1 MEWTRE
7 ERYQRIE
14 DVDET
19 YLEQLKH
26 QVDKSLYRQ
35 TFHIQPEMGLL
46 NDPNGLI
53 YYNGHYYISHQ
64 WFPLGAVHGL
74 KYWFNYKSKD
84 LLHFE
89 PQGTL
94 LKPDTKYDSHGVY
107 SGSAFEYQ
115 NHLYYMYTGNHR
127 DQHWN
132 RISSQMIARMNKDGK
147 IEKFPKPV
155 IHGQPEGYTSHFRDP
170 KVFEKNSQLYAI
182 LGAQNENEMGRLLL
196 YRSQDV
202 VDWHFEGEIKTN
214 LTQFGYMWECP
225 DYF

>member
-26 QVDKSLYRQ
+26 QVDTSLYRQ

-53 YYNGHYYISHQ
+53 YYEGYYYISHQ

-94 LKPDTKYDSHGVY
+94 LKLSMIVM
-107 SGSAFEYQ
+107 A
-115 NHLYYMYTGNHR
+115 YTVEVLLN
-127 DQHWN
+127 
-132 RISSQMIARMNKDGK
+132 IK
-147 IEKFPKPV
+147 IIFIICIQAIIVTNIGIEFPVK
-155 IHGQPEGYTSHFRDP
+155 
-170 KVFEKNSQLYAI
+170 
-182 LGAQNENEMGRLLL
+182 
-196 YRSQDV
+196 
-202 VDWHFEGEIKTN
+202 
-214 LTQFGYMWECP
+214 
-225 DYF
+225 

>member
-1 MEWTRE
+1 MDT
-7 ERYQRIE
+7 
-14 DVDET
+14 
-19 YLEQLKH
+19 
-26 QVDKSLYRQ
+26 SLYRQ

-53 YYNGHYYISHQ
+53 YYEGYYYISHQ

-147 IEKFPKPV
+147 
-155 IHGQPEGYTSHFRDP
+155 
-170 KVFEKNSQLYAI
+170 
-182 LGAQNENEMGRLLL
+182 
-196 YRSQDV
+196 
-202 VDWHFEGEIKTN
+202 
-214 LTQFGYMWECP
+214 
-225 DYF
+225 

>member
-1 MEWTRE
+1 MK
-7 ERYQRIE
+7 RYQRIE

-26 QVDKSLYRQ
+26 QVDTSLYRQ

-53 YYNGHYYISHQ
+53 YYEGYYYISHQ

-94 LKPDTKYDSHGVY
+94 LNLILSMIVM
-107 SGSAFEYQ
+107 A
-115 NHLYYMYTGNHR
+115 YTVEVLLN
-127 DQHWN
+127 
-132 RISSQMIARMNKDGK
+132 IK
-147 IEKFPKPV
+147 IIFIICIQAIIVTNIGIEFPVK
-155 IHGQPEGYTSHFRDP
+155 
-170 KVFEKNSQLYAI
+170 
-182 LGAQNENEMGRLLL
+182 
-196 YRSQDV
+196 
-202 VDWHFEGEIKTN
+202 
-214 LTQFGYMWECP
+214 
-225 DYF
+225 

>member
-14 DVDET
+14 DVDKT

-26 QVDKSLYRQ
+26 QVDTSLYRQ

-53 YYNGHYYISHQ
+53 YYEGYYYISHQ

-94 LKPDTKYDSHGVY
+94 LKPDTKYDLS
-107 SGSAFEYQ
+107 
-115 NHLYYMYTGNHR
+115 L
-127 DQHWN
+127 
-132 RISSQMIARMNKDGK
+132 
-147 IEKFPKPV
+147 
-155 IHGQPEGYTSHFRDP
+155 IH
-170 KVFEKNSQLYAI
+170 I
-182 LGAQNENEMGRLLL
+182 
-196 YRSQDV
+196 
-202 VDWHFEGEIKTN
+202 
-214 LTQFGYMWECP
+214 
-225 DYF
+225 

>member
-1 MEWTRE
+1 M

-26 QVDKSLYRQ
+26 QVDTSLYRQ

-53 YYNGHYYISHQ
+53 YYEGYYYISHQ

-89 PQGTL
+89 PQEHFLNLILSMIVMAYTVEVL
-94 LKPDTKYDSHGVY
+94 L
-107 SGSAFEYQ
+107 
-115 NHLYYMYTGNHR
+115 N
-127 DQHWN
+127 
-132 RISSQMIARMNKDGK
+132 IK
-147 IEKFPKPV
+147 IIFIICIQAIIVTNIGIEFPVK
-155 IHGQPEGYTSHFRDP
+155 
-170 KVFEKNSQLYAI
+170 
-182 LGAQNENEMGRLLL
+182 
-196 YRSQDV
+196 
-202 VDWHFEGEIKTN
+202 
-214 LTQFGYMWECP
+214 
-225 DYF
+225 

>member
-26 QVDKSLYRQ
+26 QVDTSLYRQ

-74 KYWFNYKSKD
+74 KYWFNYKSKR
-84 LLHFE
+84 FI
-89 PQGTL
+89 T
-94 LKPDTKYDSHGVY
+94 
-107 SGSAFEYQ
+107 F
-115 NHLYYMYTGNHR
+115 
-127 DQHWN
+127 
-132 RISSQMIARMNKDGK
+132 
-147 IEKFPKPV
+147 
-155 IHGQPEGYTSHFRDP
+155 
-170 KVFEKNSQLYAI
+170 
-182 LGAQNENEMGRLLL
+182 
-196 YRSQDV
+196 
-202 VDWHFEGEIKTN
+202 
-214 LTQFGYMWECP
+214 
-225 DYF
+225 